1 MLRIGRGVDR
11 DAIRRA
17 LLRRGGA
24 ATVVYDDVLRVRDIR
39 EAMAGIRAA
48 GTPGQALPLLAWL
61 ASHPNTPLDILRTLG
76 RHESREVLLSLAM
89 NRKLPADLRRRLLRH
104 PDEDV
109 REHAS
114 QSARRARPA
123 DAGRRRPS

>member
-1 MLRIGRGVDR
+1 MLRIGRGIGR

-17 LLRRGGA
+17 LLRRGAA

-48 GTPGQALPLLAWL
+48 GTPRQALPLLAWF
-61 ASHPNTPLDILRTLG
+61 ASHPNTPADILRELG
-76 RHESREVLLSLAM
+76 RHDSREILLSLAM
-89 NRKLPADLRRRLLRH
+89 NRKLPAELRRKLLRH

-109 REHAS
+109 RDHAS
-114 QSARRARPA
+114 RALRPA
-123 DAGRRRPS
+123 RASGPGRRPPS

>member
-1 MLRIGRGVDR
+1 MLRIGRGVGR
-11 DAIRRA
+11 EAIRRA

-48 GTPGQALPLLAWL
+48 GTPQAALPLLAWF
-61 ASHPNTPLDILRTLG
+61 ASHPNTPLDILRELG

-89 NRKLPADLRRRLLRH
+89 NRKLPADLRRRLRSH
-104 PDEDV
+104 PDGDV
-109 REHAS
+109 RDHAS
-114 QSARRARPA
+114 QAARRARHSA
-123 DAGRRRPS
+123 AGRRDPS